1 MQPVDDVATLVG
13 GDELVHDHLA
23 RRLDIGTV
31 AADHAVETDSFELG
45 RHLGLAAARAHISQV
60 PIGAGGPDGRHAGRR
75 NVALIVGDR
84 AIDIE
89 EQDFTVGHG
98 RSLSGLTPLVKPT
111 SARSQLA
118 RQGAVKRD
126 GIGLL
131 PMPSKLNGRLPARWL
146 RSVDRS
152 GVR

>member
-1 MQPVDDVATLVG
+1 MLTREQAVVALEIELEAAAVQPVDDVATLVG

-84 AIDIE
+84 AIDIK
-89 EQDFTVGHG
+89 EQNFTGGH
-98 RSLSGLTPLVKPT
+98 RAALSGLGGE
-111 SARSQLA
+111 A
-118 RQGAVKRD
+118 RQQ
-126 GIGLL
+126 
-131 PMPSKLNGRLPARWL
+131 
-146 RSVDRS
+146 
-152 GVR
+152 